1 MRPAI
6 PELQPPSRRFLA
18 ALLVFVVLAAQ
29 ALGLVHRTVHGP
41 AGSGPGV
48 ALHVHGPADA
58 HEEAGWLAALFD
70 GHDDESKCR
79 LFDSL
84 TQGGPQPACVN
95 VLPPPQAAGLLAT
108 LAGAVLARWAAL
120 FDARGPPRL
129 R

>member
-1 MRPAI
+1 MPSA
-6 PELQPPSRRFLA
+6 LHKLPPPRHFLA
-18 ALLVFVVLAAQ
+18 ALLMFVVLAGQ
-29 ALGLVHRTVHGP
+29 GLGLVHRTVHGP
-41 AGSGPGV
+41 AGSGSGV
-48 ALHVHGPADA
+48 ALHVHGAADA
-58 HEEAGWLAALFD
+58 REEGGWLAGLFD

-95 VLPPPQAAGLLAT
+95 LLPPPHAPGLLAT

-120 FDARGPPRL
+120 FDARGPPRF